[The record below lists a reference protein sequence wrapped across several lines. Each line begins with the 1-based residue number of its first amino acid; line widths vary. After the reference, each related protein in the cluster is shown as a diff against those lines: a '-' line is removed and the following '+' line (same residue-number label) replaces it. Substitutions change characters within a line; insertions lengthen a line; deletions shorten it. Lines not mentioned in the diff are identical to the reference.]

1 MVVFDCERMK
11 HPNTGLYVFCDN
23 VAGNLVKQKASLI
36 DGLGFFAPAACVGR
50 WGENVAYMAV
60 RQGYKVF
67 MPRFEKV
74 RVWHS
79 AYQLTRYIP
88 PKPIRQILTVH
99 DLNFLYEKPKYKHD
113 RYLWAL
119 QKHIDR
125 ADYIVAISESTKLD
139 LMNNVDLRG
148 KYVEVVYNGLNH
160 FAGDIVPPGKVPQGK
175 FLFTVGTVLPKK
187 NFHVL
192 PSLLTDNEY
201 SLIIAGNRSAYADR
215 IMEEAEKWGVS
226 SRVHIVGP
234 VPESVKFWYIKNC
247 SAFMFPSVAEGF
259 GLPVIEAMYYQKP
272 IFLSDH
278 TALPEI
284 GGPDAFYFDHDF
296 NPDIMRQQFRTGME
310 AYEKGVV
317 DMESMKNRALSF
329 SWERTARRYIEIYN
343 ELSAGGGNDAAVA
356 DSSARFTRSE

>member
-50 WGENVAYMAV
+50 WGENVAYMTV

-119 QKHIDR
+119 
-125 ADYIVAISESTKLD
+125 
-139 LMNNVDLRG
+139 
-148 KYVEVVYNGLNH
+148 
-160 FAGDIVPPGKVPQGK
+160 
-175 FLFTVGTVLPKK
+175 
-187 NFHVL
+187 
-192 PSLLTDNEY
+192 
-201 SLIIAGNRSAYADR
+201 
-215 IMEEAEKWGVS
+215 
-226 SRVHIVGP
+226 
-234 VPESVKFWYIKNC
+234 
-247 SAFMFPSVAEGF
+247 
-259 GLPVIEAMYYQKP
+259 
-272 IFLSDH
+272 
-278 TALPEI
+278 
-284 GGPDAFYFDHDF
+284 
-296 NPDIMRQQFRTGME
+296 
-310 AYEKGVV
+310 
-317 DMESMKNRALSF
+317 
-329 SWERTARRYIEIYN
+329 
-343 ELSAGGGNDAAVA
+343 
-356 DSSARFTRSE
+356 